1 MWAGRERSRLAPMNA
16 RRRNLALCAGAFVLG
31 LLGAIFTVSLVP
43 RYGILLALA
52 CLGAAFA
59 AAFVF
64 QALERRS
71 RLAGAHESE
80 GEPRDDRG
88 ARKRADGSGRGLRSG
103 RA

>member
-1 MWAGRERSRLAPMNA
+1 MDA

-59 AAFVF
+59 AVFVL
-64 QALERRS
+64 QALEHRS
-71 RLAGAHESE
+71 APKGAPESE
-80 GEPRDDRG
+80 GEPKDGRG